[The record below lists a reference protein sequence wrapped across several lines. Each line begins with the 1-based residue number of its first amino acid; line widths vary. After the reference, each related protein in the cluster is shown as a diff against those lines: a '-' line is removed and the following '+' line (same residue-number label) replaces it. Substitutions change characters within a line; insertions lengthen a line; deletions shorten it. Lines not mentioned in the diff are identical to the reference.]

1 MLGLSLAVSLSGCSI
16 FDGWDRTNYPKPSAK
31 ACFFNPQ
38 IANDI
43 KGGEERWVIKE
54 AVEKGIPPQ
63 IAVFTLIAS
72 LKELEMR
79 NDAVPLEEIY
89 AQMKPPALSHFL
101 LGCATILAKEGN
113 DLSADRNLLIREGSL
128 LLGEGN
134 VLQEEYVVLQKEN
147 KIAQKMQNLT
157 MKQIQTWKT
166 AVNAV
171 TLPQPSQET
180 CSVSYV
186 NSHLQLAKAEEYATG
201 LYLLKPI
208 KNQKLRQ
215 YIIWGWQNAAFEKQT
230 TTYSKQVT
238 ALSKQV
244 TSDGKQVT
252 AENKQILQSLNHD
265 NPQNSSFM
273 NNINALIRQS
283 LPLTNQFEQETNKF
297 EQKTNQFEQNSQKFE
312 KYNNKFEQ
320 LAKVTTP
327 RIVAFNKAVAE
338 TKNGNYANLL
348 ALYEQLTPQ
357 KWRSFMVGCLKI
369 VQATHQPVAII
380 LPSYAKSPF
389 LFTSELKHHV
399 NVQPNSMP
407 GGNLF

>member
-1 MLGLSLAVSLSGCSI
+1 
-16 FDGWDRTNYPKPSAK
+16 
-31 ACFFNPQ
+31 
-38 IANDI
+38 
-43 KGGEERWVIKE
+43 
-54 AVEKGIPPQ
+54 
-63 IAVFTLIAS
+63 
-72 LKELEMR
+72 MR

-89 AQMKPPALSHFL
+89 AQMTPSALSHFL

-128 LLGEGN
+128 LLGESHILQGEGN
-134 VLQEEYVVLQKEN
+134 ILQEEYVVLQKEN
-147 KIAQKMQNLT
+147 KIMQKMQNLT
-157 MKQIQTWKT
+157 MKQVQTWKT

-171 TLPQPSQET
+171 TPPRNQAKKLAL
-180 CSVSYV
+180 SYV

-208 KNQKLRQ
+208 KKQKLRQ
-215 YIIWGWQNAAFEKQT
+215 YIIWGWQNAAWGKQAT
-230 TTYSKQVT
+230 SDGKQVT
-238 ALSKQV
+238 ADTKQV
-244 TSDGKQVT
+244 DVEGKQVAELGKQVT

-283 LPLTNQFEQETNKF
+283 LPLTNQFEQDVNKFERKTNQF
-297 EQKTNQFEQNSQKFE
+297 EQKTNQFEQDTNKFE
-312 KYNNKFEQ
+312 KYNNKFAQ

-338 TKNGNYANLL
+338 SKNGNYANLL
-348 ALYEQLTPQ
+348 AIYEQLTPQ

-369 VQATHQPVAII
+369 GQATHQPVAII

-389 LFTSELKHHV
+389 LFTSELKRYVH
-399 NVQPNSMP
+399 VQPNLIP